1 MSFSNK
7 QIPKKKWLPK
17 KLWNDV
23 LKTMP
28 IACVDIIFQR
38 QDLSIL
44 YGFRLIKPYANVWA
58 LLGGRVLRGENL
70 QQCADRIAK
79 EYGLHY
85 KKLYLNGV
93 YPVTFR
99 NRSDIVISLAAR
111 NISGQSQVD
120 GFEFSKFKW
129 TPNPPRN
136 LGANYLRMVR
146 GWQTRM
152 YSREFLKHSQLA

>member
-1 MSFSNK
+1 
-7 QIPKKKWLPK
+7 
-17 KLWNDV
+17 
-23 LKTMP
+23 MP

-58 LLGGRVLRGENL
+58 LVGGRVLRGENL
-70 QQCADRIAK
+70 QQCTSRIAT

-93 YPVTFR
+93 YPVTFP
-99 NRSDIVISLAAR
+99 NRSDVVISLAAR
-111 NISGQSQVD
+111 KLSGQPQVD
-120 GFEFSKFKW
+120 EYEFSKFKW

-152 YSREFLKHSQLA
+152 YSQEFLKNSQVAYAKQITTNLREND